1 MPTVQHFE
9 IPADDVERAS
19 KFYTVVFEWNMQKL
33 ANPEDPSKDYWF
45 FDTKD
50 ENGNKGIGGG
60 LMKRQA
66 PEHSVT
72 NYITVPS
79 IDNYAS
85 KIEEAGGKVIMPRT
99 EIPEMGFILVFLDT
113 ENNMFGLYESLKK

>member
-66 PEHSVT
+66 PEHTVT

-79 IDNYAS
+79 VDDYVS
-85 KIEEAGGKVIMPRT
+85 KIEKAGGKVIMPKT

-113 ENNMFGLYESLKK
+113 ENNMFGLYEALKK

>member
-19 KFYTVVFEWNMQKL
+19 KFYTGVFEWKMQKL

-79 IDNYAS
+79 IDDYAS
-85 KIEEAGGKVIMPRT
+85 KIEKAGGKVIMPKT

-113 ENNMFGLYESLKK
+113 ENNMFGLYEALKK

>member
-19 KFYTVVFEWNMQKL
+19 KFYTGVFEWKMHKL

-79 IDNYAS
+79 IDDYAS
-85 KIEEAGGKVIMPRT
+85 KIEEAGGKVIMPKT
-99 EIPEMGFILVFLDT
+99 EIPEMGFILVFFDT

>member
-19 KFYTVVFEWNMQKL
+19 KFYTEVFEWKMQKL

-79 IDNYAS
+79 IDDYAS
-85 KIEEAGGKVIMPRT
+85 KIEEAGGKVIMPKT

-113 ENNMFGLYESLKK
+113 ENNMFGLYEALKK